1 MDFRVKFLM
10 LWILCVS
17 IELTASMPSQT
28 VNTRTKRSP
37 ANSFSVFGL
46 NLGSAFSA
54 TKQAASDTYTGF
66 ENIFTGNNYNNRKQI
81 IEPPGIINPNH
92 LFNMLPAGRPNKNI
106 VPPTTQNSIPEV
118 NKIVLPQ
125 QSQTQVNRNT
135 NIVTEK
141 SPTPNDQPNT
151 TTEPPVD
158 VKNEVKE
165 KSTETKNIEKEIDKE
180 LLDYIFKTEPTD
192 YNTATDS
199 NLDNSIDYTTST
211 DEFETTTI
219 CTLDNRIQPAVVATL
234 LG

>member
-1 MDFRVKFLM
+1 
-10 LWILCVS
+10 
-17 IELTASMPSQT
+17 
-28 VNTRTKRSP
+28 
-37 ANSFSVFGL
+37 
-46 NLGSAFSA
+46 
-54 TKQAASDTYTGF
+54 
-66 ENIFTGNNYNNRKQI
+66 
-81 IEPPGIINPNH
+81 
-92 LFNMLPAGRPNKNI
+92 MLPAGRPNKNI

-125 QSQTQVNRNT
+125 QSQTQVNKNT

-151 TTEPPVD
+151 TTESPVD
-158 VKNEVKE
+158 VKNEVKQ

-211 DEFETTTI
+211 DEFETVSK
-219 CTLDNRIQPAVVATL
+219 NRNT
-234 LG
+234 